1 MTTFLYHKDSYL
13 KEFTA
18 MVIETNKNEA
28 GEAVFIVLDQTAFY
42 PTGGGQPHDTGTL
55 TKEGKVYHVIF
66 VGNVNGQVSHQ
77 VDQTG
82 LQPGDVVSCKI
93 DWERRYMLQRMH
105 TACHVLSSVFI
116 KEAGALI
123 TGNQLGIDQSRID
136 FSLDNFDR
144 ERIQQYIARANELL
158 TTHQDVEVSFMPRVE
173 AEKIPEL
180 SKLAMGLKQG
190 VSEIRVVKIG
200 NIDSQADCGTHVH
213 NTKEVGTIE
222 LLKCENKGKS
232 NRRLYFRLV

>member
-1 MTTFLYHKDSYL
+1 MTKALYHKDSYL

-18 MVIETNKNEA
+18 TITEVNTNET
-28 GEAVFIVLDQTAFY
+28 GDPVFIVLDQTAFY

-55 TKEGKVYHVIF
+55 TKDGKAYHVVF
-66 VGNVNGQVSHQ
+66 VGNFNGNVSHQ
-77 VDQTG
+77 IDLPG
-82 LQPGDVVSCKI
+82 LQPGDVVHGKI

-105 TACHVLSSVFI
+105 TACHVLSSIFI
-116 KEAGALI
+116 TQAGALI

-144 ERIQQYIARANELL
+144 EKIQEYIDKANQALA
-158 TTHQDVEVSFMPRVE
+158 TNQNVEVSFMPRAE

-190 VSEIRVVKIG
+190 VSEIRLIKIG
-200 NIDSQADCGTHVH
+200 DIDTQADGGTHVH
-213 NTKEVGTIE
+213 NTKEVGSIE
-222 LLKCENKGKS
+222 LVKCENKGKA
-232 NRRLYFRLV
+232 NRRLYFRLT